1 MDASKSGQVSIFW
14 VWLDKLGMA
23 IGDNSPWSHSQFEM
37 TWMINE
43 LTFRSFLFLSKYNN
57 AFAKNI
63 YIKRWIHYYII
74 SSCPLSSYQTL
85 QKFIFVYATHSCTVN
100 LSTICGGNVLRV
112 GADLHSTQ
120 FQNSMLSLSL
130 SPLSLLVTVL
140 VSIYP
145 YLSQ

>member
-1 MDASKSGQVSIFW
+1 MVPLSIWNDVNDQWVNISKFFV
-14 VWLDKLGMA
+14 
-23 IGDNSPWSHSQFEM
+23 
-37 TWMINE
+37 
-43 LTFRSFLFLSKYNN
+43 LSRYNN
-57 AFAKNI
+57 AFAKEI

-120 FQNSMLSLSL
+120 FQNSIVSLSLSL
-130 SPLSLLVTVL
+130 LPPPFSLLVTVPIP
-140 VSIYP
+140 IYP
-145 YLSQ
+145 NLSQRLQVLQCKPLDWIESDGCE